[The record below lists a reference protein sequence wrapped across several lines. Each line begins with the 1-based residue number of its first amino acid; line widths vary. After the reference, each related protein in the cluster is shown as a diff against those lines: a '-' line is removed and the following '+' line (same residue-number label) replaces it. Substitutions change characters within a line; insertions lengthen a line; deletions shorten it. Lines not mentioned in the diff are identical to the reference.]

1 MEKSKVPDIE
11 KEIANLREFL
21 SKRVRGQLKGVETV
35 CNLIEDDMML
45 RDLEEKRGPV
55 GIVMFLGPSG
65 VGKTEL
71 ARVSAQ
77 YLMGSENY
85 LTKIQC
91 VTLTQSHT
99 IQTLLGAPHS
109 YVGWDTPPLLSPDRI
124 FRKNKPRDTSR
135 LGSQEMVLQKQKMI
149 LTSKI
154 KQLKK
159 EQYEMEGEWV
169 AILNHLRLI
178 EESMAAIDDLR
189 ILLARIEDPSEEKKN
204 KLNRLNPGSNEDI
217 IKILEIANQE
227 LRVLISENEER
238 NAKLSIFMRE
248 LRIVNEQ
255 IKKEVPMT
263 AAEETSPIGN
273 IAVILFDE
281 IERADIAIH
290 NLLLQIG
297 EEGRVTLAN
306 GVESDLRKSLI
317 ILTSNVGAR
326 AIGDILKKKSIGFSG
341 PTSKKDDHTYYN
353 DAELEE
359 LEKRILDVAKG
370 ELERKF
376 TPEFIG
382 RLDAIVVFRPLSR
395 ATFMQILND
404 QIELFDKAL
413 SKKRNIKLIVEE
425 DVKEKVLQSSL
436 HRPESGARLLN
447 HKLKSIVKRPFGRK
461 LVKYPSF
468 TGTVRAHL
476 SQDDVDFEF
485 ISKA

>member
-159 EQYEMEGEWV
+159 EQ
-169 AILNHLRLI
+169 
-178 EESMAAIDDLR
+178 
-189 ILLARIEDPSEEKKN
+189 
-204 KLNRLNPGSNEDI
+204 
-217 IKILEIANQE
+217 
-227 LRVLISENEER
+227 
-238 NAKLSIFMRE
+238 
-248 LRIVNEQ
+248 
-255 IKKEVPMT
+255 
-263 AAEETSPIGN
+263 
-273 IAVILFDE
+273 
-281 IERADIAIH
+281 
-290 NLLLQIG
+290 
-297 EEGRVTLAN
+297 
-306 GVESDLRKSLI
+306 
-317 ILTSNVGAR
+317 
-326 AIGDILKKKSIGFSG
+326 
-341 PTSKKDDHTYYN
+341 
-353 DAELEE
+353 
-359 LEKRILDVAKG
+359 
-370 ELERKF
+370 
-376 TPEFIG
+376 
-382 RLDAIVVFRPLSR
+382 
-395 ATFMQILND
+395 
-404 QIELFDKAL
+404 
-413 SKKRNIKLIVEE
+413 
-425 DVKEKVLQSSL
+425 
-436 HRPESGARLLN
+436 
-447 HKLKSIVKRPFGRK
+447 
-461 LVKYPSF
+461 
-468 TGTVRAHL
+468 
-476 SQDDVDFEF
+476 
-485 ISKA
+485 